1 MPIVKLDCE
10 KCGGTLTYDP
20 ELAAQRIFNCPFCGT
35 PYLETQEINYNQYNT
50 QIEHLHA
57 DVVQVNNDQ
66 NAQARLQAGDDN
78 LLLKRFN
85 NALKDYEEASKLT
98 PGNYLAWWGQI
109 RAISHDFTA
118 NLERK
123 SELENLQKLFKYAM
137 RMAPDRE
144 TQQLEEKFQSYINPL
159 MNQNTRNITSAENE
173 LSRLR
178 GEQTQLQK
186 EFKLWEG
193 KHYSET
199 PLPEGLFWFSLIA
212 FGICIFLISKG
223 SELAHIGILGAFISG
238 VALLCMIIIRPIL
251 NEVSFS
257 KNNIKQKKLSDLSQ
271 QLIDVNRKI
280 HDLSQKVAHWST

>member
-123 SELENLQKLFKYAM
+123 SELENLQKLSKYAM
-137 RMAPDRE
+137 RMAPDQEKQR
-144 TQQLEEKFQSYINPL
+144 LENQFQSYINPL
-159 MNQNTRNITSAENE
+159 LNQNRQNVTATDNE
-173 LSRLR
+173 LRRLHEEKNR
-178 GEQTQLQK
+178 LERELRLLENQI
-186 EFKLWEG
+186 
-193 KHYSET
+193 YSET
-199 PLPEGLFWFSLIA
+199 DFPEGLFWFAAITL
-212 FGICIFLISKG
+212 GICIFVTLKSGDLIPP
-223 SELAHIGILGAFISG
+223 IMIGAFISG
-238 VALLCMIIIRPIL
+238 IALLWMVIIRPISNAVARSKENKKRRQIGVLQLQL
-251 NEVSFS
+251 NNTCARIRE
-257 KNNIKQKKLSDLSQ
+257 
-271 QLIDVNRKI
+271 
-280 HDLSQKVAHWST
+280 LSQKYAHWIS